1 MGMESYTRDVFDWRE
16 AIEIILF
23 VLLIVLMV
31 VGYIRG
37 DFL

>member
-1 MGMESYTRDVFDWRE
+1 MESYTRDVFDWRE